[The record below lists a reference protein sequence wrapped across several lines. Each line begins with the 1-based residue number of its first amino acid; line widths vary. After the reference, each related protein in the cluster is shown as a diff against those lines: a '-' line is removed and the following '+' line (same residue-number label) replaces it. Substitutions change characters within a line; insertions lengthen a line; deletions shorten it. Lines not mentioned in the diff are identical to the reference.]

1 MFGTGDLCWDG
12 KASYLSLY
20 SMNLRALDTVLRG
33 EKIKF
38 HVTPK
43 ERQQG
48 NFLTLVKPQ
57 LAIIALTLLGL
68 LWGGIQL
75 YLGKVDDPAGY
86 VINIFWGGVNIIAM
100 LPMVLAALWRPESET
115 PSEQQEAGQA

>member
-1 MFGTGDLCWDG
+1 M
-12 KASYLSLY
+12 
-20 SMNLRALDTVLRG
+20 
-33 EKIKF
+33 
-38 HVTPK
+38 
-43 ERQQG
+43 
-48 NFLTLVKPQ
+48 
-57 LAIIALTLLGL
+57 
-68 LWGGIQL
+68 GGIQL